1 MADNNIR
8 EIYRQHRTAQD
19 KYTYFLLA
27 AAGAAIALAVNQTK
41 GTSLSWSQLP
51 LAIAVLCWGLSFF
64 FGCRHLGYVSFT
76 LFANADLLRV
86 ENGQHPLS
94 GNNPQLMATA
104 SEGIRQAIESNS
116 ERANRLGHMQFRF
129 LITGAV
135 FYIAWHVIEMWLL
148 SIA

>member
-1 MADNNIR
+1 MADNNIH

-27 AAGAAIALAVNQTK
+27 AAGAAIALAVSQTK
-41 GTSLSWSQLP
+41 ETSLSWSQLP
-51 LAIAVLCWGLSFF
+51 LGIAVLCWGLSFF
-64 FGCRHLGYVSFT
+64 FGCRHLGYVSST
-76 LFANADLLRV
+76 LFANADLLCV
-86 ENGQHPLS
+86 EHGQHPLS
-94 GNNPQLMATA
+94 GNNPELMVAV

-135 FYIAWHVIEMWLL
+135 FYIAWHVIEMWFL